1 MQETWRWFGPDDS
14 ITLQHIRQAGATGI
28 VTALHDIPT
37 GELWPLDAIIARKA
51 LIEAQDL
58 TWSVV
63 ESVPLHNDIKT
74 RTGDYLRHL
83 ENYRQTLLN
92 LGQAGIQT
100 VCYNF
105 MPVVDWTR
113 TNLAYTLPNSAQALR
128 FEMTDFVAYDV
139 HMLARSNASQPS
151 PIRPRSSALCADVSA
166 GA

>member
-83 ENYRQTLLN
+83 ENYRQT
-92 LGQAGIQT
+92 
-100 VCYNF
+100 
-105 MPVVDWTR
+105 
-113 TNLAYTLPNSAQALR
+113 
-128 FEMTDFVAYDV
+128 
-139 HMLARSNASQPS
+139 
-151 PIRPRSSALCADVSA
+151 
-166 GA
+166 